1 MGRSG
6 ALSEHGGLFGG
17 CERRVP
23 GHAWRREGITTV
35 FINCAPLIHDPTT
48 PSPSRQGGFGPRV
61 RCAGTYQT
69 LWLALR
75 SIISVDERADIIEAL
90 DADAYKVSAGGS
102 LSNSLVALSRLGAAA
117 ERQSL
122 QPAALRVAMAGVVGG
137 DPLSHFYSAQLR
149 DAGVSIIS
157 QPEPHS
163 CTGTIRTTLE
173 RGHIWVQSEVC
184 PLTIIKCCTQACRR

>member
-1 MGRSG
+1 M
-6 ALSEHGGLFGG
+6 
-17 CERRVP
+17 RRLC
-23 GHAWRREGITTV
+23 TSQ
-35 FINCAPLIHDPTT
+35 PLWP
-48 PSPSRQGGFGPRV
+48 
-61 RCAGTYQT
+61 
-69 LWLALR
+69 ALR
-75 SIISVDERADIIEAL
+75 SIISVNERADIIEAL

-122 QPAALRVAMAGVVGG
+122 QPAGLRVAMAGVVGA

-163 CTGTIRTTLE
+163 CTGVSKMLLLSSVAFLTCFD
-173 RGHIWVQSEVC
+173 Q
-184 PLTIIKCCTQACRR
+184 LTIVRLPQ